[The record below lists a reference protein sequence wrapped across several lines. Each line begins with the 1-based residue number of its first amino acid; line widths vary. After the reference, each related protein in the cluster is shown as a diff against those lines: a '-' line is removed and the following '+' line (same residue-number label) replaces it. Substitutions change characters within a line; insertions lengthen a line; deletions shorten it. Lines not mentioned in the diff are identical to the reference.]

1 MNPGDDYAG
10 AVSRLVL
17 GRICLTLGWHGIH
30 KIPLDIMTDMLKLY
44 IQKLGKESLRIAELR
59 SRSHVNLSD
68 VECTIKKNWGSNG
81 GGGSEGW
88 GPEDCPNFLED
99 YLAVDF
105 NAGSSPLRVPLFP
118 KPAETDLNFLK
129 PGSREVLRRAVY
141 INDYFPPMYP
151 EEEEGDEAG
160 DILIDPATDT
170 QSPESSHH
178 GRDLR
183 EISSVIMT
191 SAGFISPARQGK
203 LPDARHPPPPPV
215 IQQEKEVIKS
225 EPAPVKT
232 PEPPPVIK
240 KEKIHSDVSN
250 SKKLAI
256 FQKRTKPKPP
266 EEPLKPPP
274 PPPAHVPPPPIPAVT
289 VKTEPLLTPK
299 KEDHIDEVMN
309 SVIEKGIAE
318 SKSLSKKKRKRQ
330 SAHIFE
336 EKPLFSSP
344 SSTKSVQSSPA
355 PSTTPTKAK
364 KAKNMVTAPLT
375 VLPEPP
381 KTSLKPPPPKLPS
394 PPPSPPTP
402 IVKPPPPTLLPP
414 PPPIIASSNPVL
426 FPETPPSKPS
436 KKKDSQPKLVLPP
449 PDLLQMAKHEDRPFS
464 NSLIPRGQLYGFG
477 PPVPEVKEKKKDKE
491 KKKHKKE
498 KNKDKDEKKEKKKN
512 KKDKEKKLLL
522 ESSSNLLMPD
532 KVIPSHHPPKT
543 ATDSS
548 SASSNSSHPKIKIK
562 EIKHEKNIPSS
573 SSSLSSSVAAA
584 PPSSSSL
591 RLSPIPP
598 SIKESISSV
607 GVNSSSKSSSK
618 SSLSTVKPP
627 KLILKPPKDNYDI
640 SSSSSATT
648 TTTASKK
655 PKLDKKDFM
664 TTSSSSLSGVAAGV
678 GSLPSSKAEK
688 KAKKSTKIPKEE
700 INLTPIPDATTSS
713 SIGMITTQTVGHYV
727 DAEGNQIWICPACG
741 KQDDGSPMIGCD
753 KCDDWYHWACV
764 GISAEPAENQDWFCT
779 RCMAKKTNFLDKK
792 GKKKY

>member
-215 IQQEKEVIKS
+215 YSARKRK
-225 EPAPVKT
+225 
-232 PEPPPVIK
+232 
-240 KEKIHSDVSN
+240 KIHSDVSN

-274 PPPAHVPPPPIPAVT
+274 PTSSACTSTTHSGGYSK
-289 VKTEPLLTPK
+289 KTEPLLTPK

-309 SVIEKGIAE
+309 SVIEKG
-318 SKSLSKKKRKRQ
+318 
-330 SAHIFE
+330 
-336 EKPLFSSP
+336 
-344 SSTKSVQSSPA
+344 
-355 PSTTPTKAK
+355 
-364 KAKNMVTAPLT
+364 
-375 VLPEPP
+375 
-381 KTSLKPPPPKLPS
+381 
-394 PPPSPPTP
+394 
-402 IVKPPPPTLLPP
+402 
-414 PPPIIASSNPVL
+414 
-426 FPETPPSKPS
+426 
-436 KKKDSQPKLVLPP
+436 
-449 PDLLQMAKHEDRPFS
+449 
-464 NSLIPRGQLYGFG
+464 
-477 PPVPEVKEKKKDKE
+477 
-491 KKKHKKE
+491 
-498 KNKDKDEKKEKKKN
+498 
-512 KKDKEKKLLL
+512 
-522 ESSSNLLMPD
+522 
-532 KVIPSHHPPKT
+532 
-543 ATDSS
+543 
-548 SASSNSSHPKIKIK
+548 
-562 EIKHEKNIPSS
+562 
-573 SSSLSSSVAAA
+573 
-584 PPSSSSL
+584 
-591 RLSPIPP
+591 
-598 SIKESISSV
+598 
-607 GVNSSSKSSSK
+607 
-618 SSLSTVKPP
+618 
-627 KLILKPPKDNYDI
+627 
-640 SSSSSATT
+640 
-648 TTTASKK
+648 
-655 PKLDKKDFM
+655 
-664 TTSSSSLSGVAAGV
+664 
-678 GSLPSSKAEK
+678 
-688 KAKKSTKIPKEE
+688 
-700 INLTPIPDATTSS
+700 
-713 SIGMITTQTVGHYV
+713 
-727 DAEGNQIWICPACG
+727 
-741 KQDDGSPMIGCD
+741 
-753 KCDDWYHWACV
+753 
-764 GISAEPAENQDWFCT
+764 
-779 RCMAKKTNFLDKK
+779 
-792 GKKKY
+792 